1 MSIPLH
7 VIEVDPAD
15 TYHSLRHRLL
25 WHGRERA
32 VLLLPGR
39 ATPIRRID
47 LLLLRRLADSERLDI
62 GLVTTDRDT
71 ARHARALGWPVFAN
85 LTLAEHY
92 RPGWWRIGR
101 RALSVGFAPGES
113 YRRPPPRAATPAP
126 TSIHALRVL
135 VFLLMAVLLLGVLG
149 LAAVITIP
157 TASLRIRPQPL
168 PVQVIAGFTA
178 DPSLSFVVDQ
188 SVPARLV
195 SLDQPWEA
203 VGSTTDD
210 AAEDVNRIATNA
222 RQGLAAAAPERLA
235 ARLEPGE
242 LLVPSSIR
250 AEVVDQAFEP
260 SGETATLSLSA
271 RLEGLAVREAD
282 LLPAVL
288 RQLSAALAAGY
299 AADPASVQ
307 LLIEPNATAPGDTF
321 QVKATAIGRAAIDP
335 AALAELL
342 RGQRAADAARYLSA
356 AYQLAEPPTIDV
368 RPSWWW
374 SESRGRLPYRADR
387 IRIDVL
393 P

>member
-1 MSIPLH
+1 MSLR

-39 ATPIRRID
+39 ASPIRKID
-47 LLLLRRLADSERLDI
+47 LLLLRRLADRERLDL
-62 GLVTTDRDT
+62 GLVTADRDT
-71 ARHARALGWPVFAN
+71 TRHARALGWPVFAN

-101 RALSVGFAPGES
+101 RALAIGFAPDES
-113 YRRPPPRAATPAP
+113 RRRPTTRAAIPIP
-126 TSIHALRVL
+126 TGIHALRAL
-135 VFLLMAVLLLGVLG
+135 VFLLAAVVLLGMVV
-149 LAAVITIP
+149 LAAVFTIP
-157 TASLRIRPQPL
+157 TATLRIRPKAL

-178 DPSLSFVVDQ
+178 DPSASAVTDGVI
-188 SVPARLV
+188 PARLIA
-195 SLDQPWEA
+195 LDQPWEA
-203 VGSTTDD
+203 VGSTTRD
-210 AAEDVNRIATNA
+210 AAGDRNRIAGEAQAGITD
-222 RQGLAAAAPERLA
+222 AAPELLA

-242 LLVPSSIR
+242 LLVPSSIL
-250 AEVVDQAFEP
+250 VQFVDLAFDA
-260 SGETATLSLSA
+260 SGDAATLSLNA

-282 LLPAVL
+282 LHPLVL
-288 RQLSAALAAGY
+288 RQISGALAAGY
-299 AADPASVQ
+299 APDPASVQ
-307 LLIEPNATAPGDTF
+307 LQMEPDTTAASSTF
-321 QVKATAIGRAAIDP
+321 QVTATATGRAEIDP
-335 AALAELL
+335 TALADLL

-356 AYQLAEPPTIDV
+356 TYQLAEPPTIDV

-374 SESRGRLPYRADR
+374 GVFRGRLPYRAER